1 MALRAVKPE
10 TKEKRLKMFVFGP
23 AAVGKTTAL
32 IQFPNNYIIDTEK
45 GSDHYAK
52 TITKMGSAV
61 YQTNVFDDAAAEVKE
76 LLTTKHDFKT
86 LSIDPITQLY
96 SSVQEKWTRVFEK
109 HAKTEKEAEVQ
120 DFGMRFWGRVKS
132 DFKAFQR
139 NLIAIDMN
147 LIVTSHQK
155 DQYGNGMQKIGVTFD
170 SMKGDDYL
178 FDLVFR
184 LENKNGK
191 RMAITIKERA
201 EIGENKF
208 PAEFEWSYENFLKF
222 YGSDVITRAAV
233 PIKLASEEQ
242 VAKLNGLLE
251 VVKIDEKEVDA
262 WLAKAGVEHFKDTT
276 ADQIQKFIDFV
287 EKKINGGKK

>member
-1 MALRAVKPE
+1 MALRGIKPE
-10 TKEKRLKMFVFGP
+10 VKEKRLKMFVFGP
-23 AAVGKTTAL
+23 AGVGKTTAT
-32 IQFPNNYIIDTEK
+32 IQFPNSYIIDTEK
-45 GSDHYAK
+45 GSDHYVK
-52 TITKMGSAV
+52 TITKMNSAV
-61 YQTNVFDDAAAEVKE
+61 FQTNVFDEAAAEVKE
-76 LLTTKHDFKT
+76 LLTTKHEYRT
-86 LSIDPITQLY
+86 LVIDPITQLY

-139 NLIAIDMN
+139 NLIAIDTN

-155 DQYGNGMQKIGVTFD
+155 DLYGTNMTKIGVTFD

-201 EIGENKF
+201 EIGEGKF
-208 PAEFEWSYENFLKF
+208 PPEFEWSYENFCKF
-222 YGSDVITRAAV
+222 YGSEIIQRKAV
-233 PIKLASEEQ
+233 PLSLASPEQ
-242 VAKLNGLLE
+242 VAKIKGLLE
-251 VVKIDEKEVDA
+251 VVRIDEKDITA
-262 WLAKAGVEHFKDTT
+262 WFAKATVESFDEMT
-276 ADQIQKFIDFV
+276 ADQIQKCIDHV